1 MKGANTRGVG
11 ANDVF
16 TALALPAGSVELF
29 LGVIKPVGAKVSS
42 EPNLTDAALVTN
54 VRYAESV

>member
-1 MKGANTRGVG
+1 MK
-11 ANDVF
+11 DVF
-16 TALALPAGSVELF
+16 TALALPAGSVGIF
-29 LGVIKPVGAKVSS
+29 LGVVKPVGAKVSS